1 MTPTISYELGKKLKD
16 AGIEVEVEKYIG
28 SNGQEYDIGEASD
41 INFYSVAKTGCERI
55 YPAPMLHELLEV
67 MPDGFWCK
75 TENIY
80 NQHRLCKEDEN
91 RYSVSYG
98 NDSEKGFYSKATF
111 INENPAEACGEL
123 LLFLKNNGYL

>member
-16 AGIEVEVEKYIG
+16 AGIEVKSHWRWYSNFNEKKYLIHYG
-28 SNGQEYDIGEASD
+28 DVGDCN
-41 INFYSVAKTGCERI
+41 
-55 YPAPMLHELLEV
+55 APMLHELLEV

-111 INENPAEACGEL
+111 INENPAEACGGL